1 METISTDKKPKKDN
15 AESSQPVKVIRY
27 GAIAASIWQRQSPAG
42 FAYFDFS
49 ISRSWKSLS
58 SGRTGYSSNFFA
70 QHGEE
75 LTKVIAEAS
84 VWIEANSTE
93 EQQSAAQGTLAA

>member
-1 METISTDKKPKKDN
+1 METTSNDKKPKG
-15 AESSQPVKVIRY
+15 AGESSQPVKVIRH

-58 SGRTGYSSNFFA
+58 TGRTGYSSNFFSH
-70 QHGEE
+70 HGEE
-75 LTKVIAEAS
+75 LSKVIAEATT
-84 VWIEANSTE
+84 WIEANSSD
-93 EQQSAAQGTLAA
+93 EQKIAAQVALAA

>member
-1 METISTDKKPKKDN
+1 MESTSTEKKPKN
-15 AESSQPVKVIRY
+15 AETSQPVKVIRH

-58 SGRTGYSSNFFA
+58 SGRTGYSSNFFSH
-70 QHGEE
+70 HGEE
-75 LTKVIAEAS
+75 LNKVIAEAS
-84 VWIEANSTE
+84 GWIEANSTDE
-93 EQQSAAQGTLAA
+93 EKSAAQETLAA

>member
-1 METISTDKKPKKDN
+1 METTSNDKKPKSPSS
-15 AESSQPVKVIRY
+15 ESSQPVKVIRH

-58 SGRTGYSSNFFA
+58 SGRTGYSSNFFSH
-70 QHGEE
+70 HGEE
-75 LTKVIAEAS
+75 LNQVIAEAS
-84 VWIEANSTE
+84 TWIEANSTE
-93 EQQSAAQGTLAA
+93 EQKSAAQETLAA